1 MHMLDNKIM
10 AHKMA
15 QASHYARLFG
25 SLSTCP
31 LIEPHARVVA
41 ATRAHA
47 KRQQAAY
54 WRRRVPEPLASTAI
68 VVGDWTTA
76 MVDHDGLYEIM
87 EHA

>member
-15 QASHYARLFG
+15 QASHLRPPVRIALHVPADRAPCARG
-25 SLSTCP
+25 G
-31 LIEPHARVVA
+31 R
-41 ATRAHA
+41 TRAHA